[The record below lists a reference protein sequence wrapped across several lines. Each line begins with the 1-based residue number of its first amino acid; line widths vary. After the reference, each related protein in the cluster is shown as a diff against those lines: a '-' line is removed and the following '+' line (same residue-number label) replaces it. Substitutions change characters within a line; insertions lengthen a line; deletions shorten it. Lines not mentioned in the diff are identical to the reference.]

1 MAQVIGGMDRNLAG
15 FACAWLLLGST
26 SPVLGQ
32 GGGGA
37 ASASA
42 EFGLARQ
49 FESKVAPL
57 LMKHCLD
64 CHGATSQR
72 GRLDLSRKHAAFA
85 GGENGTAIVPG
96 KPDESLLWLYVES
109 DEMPKGRKSLSDS
122 DKQLLRQWIE
132 AGAVWPVEAIG
143 EAAARE
149 RGVAENW
156 LRRLT
161 VDEYIET
168 VRSAVGIDIERDAQE
183 QLPPDLRADGFSN
196 TAYNLQVD
204 LSHIEAYARLAQ
216 MVAGRLDVAQFA
228 AQFSQRRNL
237 NDAAMRELIGG
248 MGKWLLRGPLEEHET
263 AAFLR
268 ISHAVAAEGGNYDEA
283 VRLLVEAMLQSPRF
297 LYRIERQAALGGAPQ
312 LDGYSLASRLSYILW
327 GGPPDKE
334 LMRAAD
340 AGELADRGQIER
352 QVQRMLQD
360 PRAIRRSSRFL
371 VDWIYLD
378 RMNHLRPDPQ
388 RFPGWNDRLA
398 ADMLDETLAF
408 FEEVAWNQK
417 RPMADLLKAQVT
429 FVTPRLAAHYGLP
442 GSNSV
447 GVGAAPL
454 TSGAA
459 RSASSGLV
467 AFYSFDEGN
476 GVTVRDTSG
485 AGESLGLKIENP
497 AAVVW
502 AEDGL
507 RVRAP
512 TVIGAAKP
520 PTRLIAAVKRSNA
533 ITLEAWITP
542 ADTAQ
547 SGPARIVTLSSG
559 TGVRNLT
566 LGQDGDTFDIRL
578 RTTRTD
584 ANGLPS
590 LASRRKSATT
600 NRTHVVLTRNAAGRT
615 RLYVH
620 GQEHASR
627 EVGGNLSNWDGGFRL
642 TLANESS
649 KDRPWRGIL
658 HQVAIYDRALDPDE
672 VLARSKAGVTG
683 SGPVR
688 YDLSSVP
695 GRGGLLTHGSTLT
708 IGGDQASMVTR
719 GLFIL
724 NELLFSGVDN
734 PPPCVDTTPVPT
746 KPGQSQRAIAQERIN
761 NQACGGCHSKF
772 EPLAFGLEKF
782 DGVGAYHE
790 RDEHDNPLRE
800 DGEIQFPGE
809 AKPVAYRSS
818 AELMELLAASPR
830 VKMGITRK
838 VAQFALGRPLVEA
851 DMSWIDRIHQASQDR
866 GGTYAAIITAVVISD
881 LVLKPTLTSNP

>member
-1 MAQVIGGMDRNLAG
+1 MDRNLAR
-15 FACAWLLLGST
+15 FACAWLLLGLT
-26 SPVLGQ
+26 LPALGQ

-37 ASASA
+37 APASA
-42 EFGLARQ
+42 DSGLARQ

-57 LMKHCLD
+57 LMKHCLE
-64 CHGATSQR
+64 CHGASSKR
-72 GRLDLSRKHAAFA
+72 GRLDLSRKEAAFA
-85 GGENGTAIVPG
+85 GGENGAAIVPG

-109 DEMPKGRKSLSDS
+109 DEMPKGRKPLSDS
-122 DKQLLRQWIE
+122 EKQRLRQWIE
-132 AGAVWPVEAIG
+132 AGAVWSVEAIG
-143 EAAARE
+143 EAAARD

-168 VRSAVGIDIERDAQE
+168 VRSAVGIDIQRDARR

-216 MVAGRLDVAQFA
+216 IIAARLDAAAFA
-228 AQFSQRRNL
+228 AQFSQRREL

-248 MGKWLLRGPLEEHET
+248 MGKWLLRGPLEEHEI

-268 ISHAVAAEGGNYDEA
+268 ISRAVAAEGGNYDET

-297 LYRIERQAALGGAPQ
+297 LYCIERQTGADGSPQ

-327 GGPPDKE
+327 GGPPDRE
-334 LMRAAD
+334 LMRAAE
-340 AGELADRGQIER
+340 AGELSDRNRIER
-352 QVQRMLQD
+352 HVQRMLQD

-371 VDWIYLD
+371 YDWIYLE

-388 RFPGWNDRLA
+388 QFPGWNDRLA

-442 GSNSV
+442 GSKLV
-447 GVGAAPL
+447 GVGATPS
-454 TSGAA
+454 TSGADQNA
-459 RSASSGLV
+459 ASGLV
-467 AFYSFDEGN
+467 ALYSFDEGS
-476 GVTVRDTSG
+476 GATVRDTSG
-485 AGESLGLKIENP
+485 AGESLDLSIENP

-502 AEDGL
+502 ADDGL

-520 PTRLIAAVKRSNA
+520 PTRLVTAVKKSNA

-547 SGPARIVTLSSG
+547 NGPARILTLSSG
-559 TGVRNLT
+559 TGARNFT
-566 LGQDGDTFDIRL
+566 LGQDGNTFDVRL

-590 LASRRKSATT
+590 LASRRNSATT
-600 NRTHVVLTRNAAGRT
+600 NRTHVVLTRNAAGRA

-658 HQVAIYDRALDPDE
+658 HQVAIYDRALDSDE

-708 IGGDQASMVTR
+708 IGGDEASMVTR

-724 NELLFSGVDN
+724 NELLYSGVEN
-734 PPPCVDTTPVPT
+734 PPPCADTTPVPT
-746 KPGQSQRAIAQERIN
+746 KPGQSQRAIALQRIN
-761 NQACGGCHSKF
+761 NQACNSCHSKF

-782 DGVGAYHE
+782 DGLGAYHE
-790 RDEHDNPLRE
+790 QDEHGNQLRE
-800 DGEIQFPGE
+800 DGEIHFPDE
-809 AKPVAYRSS
+809 EQPVAYRSS

-851 DMSWIDRIHQASQDR
+851 DMPWIDRIHQESQDR
-866 GGTYAAIITAVVISD
+866 GGTYAAIITAVVMSD
-881 LVLKPTLTSNP
+881 LVLKPDLNSSP